1 MKFKFKVGDKVR
13 VLDGKN
19 IKNYTGGW
27 RMEEHVG
34 DVYTVDRQI
43 AHFAGR
49 PAYGMEENCFTWD
62 ERGLAP
68 AETCNNKIVITTDG
82 KETLARL
89 YEGNKVVKIATAK
102 CSPDD
107 TFDFKTGAE
116 LAFNRLFEKE
126 KKPEKP
132 ELYNGKVVCVEKRY
146 KHSIPIPYFTV
157 GKVYKVKDGIIT
169 GDNGWESFKYSNL
182 EILCL
187 AVGNTFI
194 PLVE

>member
-1 MKFKFKVGDKVR
+1 MKYKVGDKVR
-13 VLDGKN
+13 IVSKWREGCYPHPQGGMDKWLGKVMT
-19 IKNYTGGW
+19 IKEVSNRFYK
-27 RMEEHVG
+27 MEEDGGHWFWWELS
-34 DVYTVDRQI
+34 I
-43 AHFAGR
+43 
-49 PAYGMEENCFTWD
+49 E
-62 ERGLAP
+62 GLA
-68 AETCNNKIVITTDG
+68 ETVNKKIVITTDG
-82 KETLARL
+82 EETLARL
-89 YEGNKVVKIATAK
+89 YDGNKVVKTATAK
-102 CSPDD
+102 CSPAD
-107 TFDFKTGAE
+107 TFDFKNGAE

-126 KKPEKP
+126 KKPEKQKY
-132 ELYNGKVVCVEKRY
+132 YNGKVVCVEKRY